1 MKLQPVATLTPESIR
16 FSIYMVIGF
25 MSGRRGIRGFTK
37 RRFARIKHEVAAGL
51 AWW

>member
-1 MKLQPVATLTPESIR
+1 MQPVATR
-16 FSIYMVIGF
+16 FSIYMAIGF

-37 RRFARIKHEVAAGL
+37 RRFARIKHEVAGL